1 MVAAAPSGGPE
12 AYYESG
18 SQDGSRFQIF
28 PLSIFNN
35 FFVQAGFQIFLLS
48 LFNNFFVQAGRLLR
62 EPEPPGE
69 PEEVRGGDSD
79 LARGQPRPQ
88 LPVRLQQAAEGFA
101 KVHGQPH
108 VHKVGWNISSN

>member
-18 SQDGSRFQIF
+18 SQDGSRFKIF
-28 PLSIFNN
+28 S
-35 FFVQAGFQIFLLS
+35 LS

-79 LARGQPRPQ
+79 PARGQPRPQ
-88 LPVRLQQAAEGFA
+88 LPVRVQQAAEGSA
-101 KVHGQPH
+101 EVHGQPH

>member
-28 PLSIFNN
+28 S
-35 FFVQAGFQIFLLS
+35 LS

-62 EPEPPGE
+62 EPEPTGE
-69 PEEVRGGDSD
+69 PEEV
-79 LARGQPRPQ
+79 
-88 LPVRLQQAAEGFA
+88 
-101 KVHGQPH
+101 
-108 VHKVGWNISSN
+108 

>member
-1 MVAAAPSGGPE
+1 MVAAAPSGFRLQASYKE
-12 AYYESG
+12 G

-28 PLSIFNN
+28 SFSLFNN
-35 FFVQAGFQIFLLS
+35 FFVQAGFQIFSLS

-79 LARGQPRPQ
+79 PA
-88 LPVRLQQAAEGFA
+88 
-101 KVHGQPH
+101 
-108 VHKVGWNISSN
+108 

>member
-1 MVAAAPSGGPE
+1 MFS
-12 AYYESG
+12 
-18 SQDGSRFQIF
+18 
-28 PLSIFNN
+28 
-35 FFVQAGFQIFLLS
+35 LS
-48 LFNNFFVQAGRLLR
+48 LFNNFLFKYFKYFHFHFSIISQAGRLLR

-79 LARGQPRPQ
+79 PARGQPRPQ
-88 LPVRLQQAAEGFA
+88 LPVRVQQAAEGFA

>member
-28 PLSIFNN
+28 
-35 FFVQAGFQIFLLS
+35 LLS
-48 LFNNFFVQAGRLLR
+48 LFNNFLFKYFKYFHFHFSIISQAGRLLR

-79 LARGQPRPQ
+79 PA
-88 LPVRLQQAAEGFA
+88 
-101 KVHGQPH
+101 
-108 VHKVGWNISSN
+108 

>member
-28 PLSIFNN
+28 S
-35 FFVQAGFQIFLLS
+35 LS

-79 LARGQPRPQ
+79 PARGQPRPQ
-88 LPVRLQQAAEGFA
+88 LPVRVQQAAEGSA
-101 KVHGQPH
+101 EVHGQPH
-108 VHKVGWNISSN
+108 VHKVGWNISSNLSL